1 MEFAATFSGLLTGF
15 VVGMTG
21 VGGGAIMTP
30 ILILLL
36 GIAPQTAV
44 GTDLLFATITKLV
57 AVKIHGSHGTVDW
70 QVVRRLAWGSIPAAL
85 VVLVAL
91 RFALPHEGVSV
102 QLIVP
107 AIGVALVLTALGM
120 LFRPAL
126 HAVGRRLR
134 IGNPTDFKR
143 WQPALTVIAG
153 ALIGALVTLTS
164 IGAGA
169 IGTVLLVYL
178 YPLRLTPAKLVGTDL
193 AHAVP
198 VALIAGL
205 GHLALGNVDFGLL
218 GWLLAGSLPGVWL
231 GAQLGTRAPDRLVRS
246 AIALVLLLVGARIL
260 A

>member
-1 MEFAATFSGLLTGF
+1 MEIAATFSGLLTGF

-36 GIAPQTAV
+36 GVAPQTAV

-57 AVKIHGSHGTVDW
+57 AVKIHGARGTVDW
-70 QVVRRLAWGSIPAAL
+70 QVVRRLAWGSLPAAL
-85 VVLVAL
+85 IVLAAL
-91 RFALPHEGVSV
+91 HFSSLRDGGFV
-102 QLIVP
+102 QLMVP

-120 LFRPAL
+120 LFKSPL
-126 HAVGRRLR
+126 HAAGRHLR
-134 IGNPTDFKR
+134 IGKPADFKR
-143 WQPALTVIAG
+143 WQPALTVVAG
-153 ALIGALVTLTS
+153 VAIGALVTLTS

-169 IGTVLLVYL
+169 LGTVMLVYL

-231 GAQLGTRAPDRLVRS
+231 GAHLGTRAPDRVVRG

>member
-1 MEFAATFSGLLTGF
+1 
-15 VVGMTG
+15 
-21 VGGGAIMTP
+21 
-30 ILILLL
+30 
-36 GIAPQTAV
+36 
-44 GTDLLFATITKLV
+44 
-57 AVKIHGSHGTVDW
+57 
-70 QVVRRLAWGSIPAAL
+70 VVRRLAWGSIPAAL

-91 RFALPHEGVSV
+91 RLALPREGVAI
-102 QLIVP
+102 QFMVP
-107 AIGVALVLTALGM
+107 AIGAALVITALGM
-120 LFRPAL
+120 LFKASL

-134 IGNPTDFKR
+134 IGHPGDFKR
-143 WQPALTVIAG
+143 WQPALTVAAG
-153 ALIGALVTLTS
+153 VLIGALVTLTS

-231 GAQLGTRAPDRLVRS
+231 GARLGTRAPDRLVRS

>member
-1 MEFAATFSGLLTGF
+1 
-15 VVGMTG
+15 V
-21 VGGGAIMTP
+21 
-30 ILILLL
+30 
-36 GIAPQTAV
+36 
-44 GTDLLFATITKLV
+44 
-57 AVKIHGSHGTVDW
+57 
-70 QVVRRLAWGSIPAAL
+70 
-85 VVLVAL
+85 
-91 RFALPHEGVSV
+91 
-102 QLIVP
+102 
-107 AIGVALVLTALGM
+107 
-120 LFRPAL
+120 
-126 HAVGRRLR
+126 
-134 IGNPTDFKR
+134 
-143 WQPALTVIAG
+143 
-153 ALIGALVTLTS
+153 LIGALVTLTS